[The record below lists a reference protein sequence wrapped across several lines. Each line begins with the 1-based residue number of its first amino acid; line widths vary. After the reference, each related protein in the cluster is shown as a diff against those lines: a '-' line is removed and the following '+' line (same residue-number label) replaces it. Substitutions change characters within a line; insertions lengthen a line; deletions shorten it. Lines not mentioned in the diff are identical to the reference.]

1 MAYREVSRMEIQE
14 IIRRWQTGAGPR
26 QIAAGMGL
34 ARNTVRKYLAAA
46 QAEGIV
52 QDGPEPT
59 GEQLSR
65 LAAIGRPGL
74 ARPQTASDD
83 LLEPWGDQVYQWL
96 TGDRL
101 QLTRIHELLAARGCA
116 VSYSTLR
123 RFVQKR
129 NWSRTGKTTVR
140 MEDTPPGEV
149 AEADFGR
156 LGLVPDPATGKRKLV
171 WAMIIVLC
179 HSRHCFLWPMHQQTL
194 PEVIAGLEAAWAFFG
209 GVPRYLVIDN
219 FPAAVVGPDSLN
231 PALTRGFLE
240 YTQRRGLIADP
251 ARVRHPKDKPKVERN
266 VPYAR
271 ERFFK
276 GASFE
281 SLAHIRAEAPGWCRE
296 VAGTRV
302 HGTTRKQPLLVFQ
315 DEERHALLP
324 WDGEPYEIAHWR
336 TLKVHPDHHVQCQQ
350 ALYSVPSDLCPPG
363 QKVEVRVDSKLVH
376 VYYKGRLIKVHLRQP
391 KGGRATDP
399 KDYPARIGPY
409 TTRAPDQLKREAAKL
424 GPAVGEFAQRLLAD
438 PLPWA
443 KLRQGH
449 KLLRL
454 AERYTG
460 PRLDAAC
467 RRALDVDLIDVRRL
481 ERILVQALDEETSS
495 QLPLPAPAGRFARAG
510 SVFAHSAHRQFH
522 PQEVT
527 THVQDH

>member
-14 IIRRWQTGAGPR
+14 IIRRWQAGSGPR
-26 QIAAGMGL
+26 QIASGMGL

-59 GEQLSR
+59 EEQLSR
-65 LAAIGRPGL
+65 LAATGRPGL
-74 ARPQTASDD
+74 ARPQTPSDD
-83 LLEPWGDQVYQWL
+83 LLEPWADQVCQWL

-101 QLTRIHELLAARGCA
+101 QLTRIHELLAAHGCQ

-123 RFVQKR
+123 RFVLKR
-129 NWSRTGKTTVR
+129 NWSKSGKTTVR

-156 LGLVPDPATGKRKLV
+156 LGLVPDPATGRRKQV

-231 PALTRGFLE
+231 PTLTRSFLE
-240 YTQRRGLIADP
+240 YAQRRGFIADP
-251 ARVRHPKDKPKVERN
+251 ARVRHPKDKPKVERG

-276 GASFE
+276 GASFD
-281 SLAHIRAEAPGWCRE
+281 SLAHVRTEAPRWCRE
-296 VAGTRV
+296 VAGRRV

-315 DEERHALLP
+315 EEERHTLLP

-363 QKVEVRVDSKLVH
+363 QRVEVRADSKLVH
-376 VYYKGRLIKVHLRQP
+376 VYHKGRLIKVHLRQP
-391 KGGRATDP
+391 RGGRATDP
-399 KDYPARIGPY
+399 QDYPARIGPY
-409 TTRAPDQLKREAAKL
+409 TTRAPDQLKKEAAKL
-424 GPAVGEFAQRLLAD
+424 GPAVAEFAQRLLAD

-467 RRALDVDLIDVRRL
+467 RRALDVDLVDVRRL
-481 ERILVQALDEETSS
+481 ERILVQALEEETSP
-495 QLPLPAPAGRFARAG
+495 QLPLPAPAGRFARPG